1 MSDNARDWVWEHSQS
16 KGVARLVMLAMAER
30 AYGPECLVV
39 AGSTWL
45 MQRTGASRSTVLT
58 ALERLEATGEI
69 ASVDK
74 VVGIHSHRVWILPKA
89 IGHTP
94 TPDAG
99 EIVTVTDAVTTEHTD
114 RPDEWTPWAE
124 IERRVRSRVEAC
136 VRQAT
141 GGTATQ

>member
-30 AYGPECLVV
+30 ASGPECLVV

-45 MQRTGASRSTVLT
+45 MQRTGASRNTVL
-58 ALERLEATGEI
+58 AAMARLKATGEI
-69 ASVDK
+69 AAVDQ
-74 VVGIHSHRVWILPKA
+74 VVGIHSHPVWVLPKA

-94 TPDAG
+94 TPDPG
-99 EIVTVTDAVTTEHTD
+99 EILTATDAITTEHTD
-114 RPDEWTPWAE
+114 DPDEWTPWPE

-141 GGTATQ
+141 GGTAAP